1 MTLWHTFCCFSIVRV
16 SDNHWT
22 YASVHTLK
30 SFNAELLTCTVYMSV
45 YIHVRNVHVSTH
57 MRHKFTVCDQYTV
70 DSIRLS
76 EVVCRGWIL
85 ASAFKCSINLE
96 YSTCESFWLQ
106 CIEKL
111 AERCNVRTYTTFTL
125 LYQFV

>member
-45 YIHVRNVHVSTH
+45 YIHVRNVHASTH
-57 MRHKFTVCDQYTV
+57 MRRKFTVCDQYTV

-76 EVVCRGWIL
+76 EVVCIEGGYLHLLSNVVSIL
-85 ASAFKCSINLE
+85 STVHVSLSG
-96 YSTCESFWLQ
+96 YS
-106 CIEKL
+106 
-111 AERCNVRTYTTFTL
+111 V
-125 LYQFV
+125 